1 MSRPGK
7 RHARYP
13 GRTFFSTRVRNR
25 GWRRIA
31 TSGDVAVRCSV
42 AKEELVQER
51 VNVVRGRI
59 VEALRESGRGSDE
72 VRILVASKYYALE
85 QMAALAKAG
94 VRLLGENKAED
105 LLRKQEAFGDAFE
118 WHFIGH
124 LQRRKVKDVVS
135 RVALIHSVDSVR
147 LVEELA
153 KRAPEDGVE
162 ILVQVNVSGEESKY
176 GVGEG
181 EIEPLLLAAARSE
194 GKVRARG
201 FTTLAPL
208 VERAEDVRYVFAKL
222 RAIRDRLK
230 SSWSPHFDLSELS
243 MGMSNDYRVAVE
255 EGATIVRIGRALI
268 EETEE
273 ARS

>member
-1 MSRPGK
+1 MRQG
-7 RHARYP
+7 A
-13 GRTFFSTRVRNR
+13 G
-25 GWRRIA
+25 I
-31 TSGDVAVRCSV
+31 
-42 AKEELVQER
+42 EELVRER
-51 VNVVRGRI
+51 LEVVRGQ
-59 VEALRESGRGSDE
+59 VAEALRESGRGTDE
-72 VRILVASKYYALE
+72 VRILVASKYYAPE
-85 QMAALAKAG
+85 QMAALVGAG
-94 VRLLGENKAED
+94 VALVGENKAED

-124 LQRRKVKDVVS
+124 LQRRKARDVVP

-147 LVEELA
+147 LVEDLA
-153 KRAPEDGVE
+153 RRASEEGVE
-162 ILVQVNVSGEESKY
+162 ILAQVNVSGEESKY

-181 EIEPLLLAAARSE
+181 EIEPLLEAAARSG
-194 GKVRARG
+194 GKVRVRG
-201 FTTLAPL
+201 LATLAPL

-222 RAIRDRLK
+222 RAIRDRLE

-255 EGATIVRIGRALI
+255 EGATIIRIGRALI